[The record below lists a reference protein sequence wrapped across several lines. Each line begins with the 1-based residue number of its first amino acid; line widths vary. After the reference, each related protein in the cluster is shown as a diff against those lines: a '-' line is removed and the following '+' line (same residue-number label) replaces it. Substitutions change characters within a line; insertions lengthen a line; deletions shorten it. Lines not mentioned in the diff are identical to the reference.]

1 MLEKVIDIVK
11 QTKNIILDTN
21 KKTAVTVKGWGN
33 YVTQVDFEVQ
43 AFLKRRLHA
52 LYPSIQFVGE
62 EETAAANFEDASV
75 WVLDPIDGTANL
87 IHNLNQSAVSLG
99 LIKNYEP
106 VLGVV
111 YNPFTNEL
119 FYAEKGKGAYFND
132 ERIFVSGTNSLKQSL
147 ISMGTAPYDKTLAE
161 DVFSS
166 TCEVYKRCEDIRR
179 FGAAALELCYLA
191 AGRTDGFFE
200 RNLKPWDYAAGAAIL
215 NEAGGKITNYS
226 LGPVSFETPDDIIAS
241 NGKIHDELY
250 SVLHL

>member
-1 MLEKVIDIVK
+1 MLA
-11 QTKNIILDTN
+11 NIIDVVKRTKIIIMDVN
-21 KKTAVTVKGWGN
+21 KKSAVTIKGYGN
-33 YVTQVDFEVQ
+33 YVTKVDFEVQ
-43 AFLKRRLHA
+43 TFLKNELHT
-52 LYPSIQFVGE
+52 LYPDIQFMGE
-62 EETAAANFEDASV
+62 EEATAVTFENNSV
-75 WVLDPIDGTANL
+75 WILDPIDGTSNL

-99 LIKNYEP
+99 LVANFEP
-106 VLGVV
+106 ILGVV
-111 YNPFTNEL
+111 YNPFSDEL
-119 FYAEKGKGAYFND
+119 FYAEKGKGAYFNG
-132 ERIFVSGTNSLKQSL
+132 RPISVSKKASLQESL
-147 ISMGTAPYDKTLAE
+147 ISFGTAPYDKALAD

-166 TCEVYKRCEDIRR
+166 ACEIYKRCEDLRR

-191 AGRTDGFFE
+191 SGRTDGFFE

>member
-1 MLEKVIDIVK
+1 MLENIIDIVK
-11 QTKNIILDTN
+11 RTKSIILDIN
-21 KKTAVTVKGWGN
+21 KKNDVTVKGYGN

-43 AFLKRRLHA
+43 SYLKEQLFA
-52 LYPSIQFVGE
+52 LFPSIQFMGE
-62 EETAAANFEDASV
+62 EETSFVDFENASV
-75 WVLDPIDGTANL
+75 WILDPIDGTANL

-99 LIKNYEP
+99 LVTNYEP

-111 YNPFTNEL
+111 YNPFTDEL
-119 FYAEKGKGAYFND
+119 FYAEKGKGAYFNG
-132 ERIFVSGTNSLKQSL
+132 EKISVSQTPSLKKSL
-147 ISMGTAPYDKTLAE
+147 ISLGTAPYKKTLSE

-166 TCEVYKRCEDIRR
+166 ARKVYERCEDIRR

-241 NGKIHDELY
+241 NGKIHNELH
-250 SVLHL
+250 SVLHM

>member
-1 MLEKVIDIVK
+1 MLSKVIDAVK
-11 QTKNIILDTN
+11 QTKRIILDT
-21 KKTAVTVKGWGN
+21 KKMSEVTVKGYGN
-33 YVTQVDFEVQ
+33 YVTKIDFEVQ
-43 AFLKRRLHA
+43 SYLKQQLHT
-52 LYPSIQFVGE
+52 LYPSIQFMGE
-62 EETAAANFEDASV
+62 EETSSVVFENASV
-75 WVLDPIDGTANL
+75 WVLDPIDGTSNL
-87 IHNLNQSAVSLG
+87 IHSLNQSAVSLG

-106 VLGVV
+106 ILGVV

-119 FYAEKGKGAYFND
+119 FYAEKGNGAYFNG
-132 ERIFVSGTNSLKQSL
+132 ERISVSKTPSLKQSL
-147 ISMGTAPYDKTLAE
+147 ISLGTAPYDKTLAD

-166 TCEVYKRCEDIRR
+166 ACEIYKRCEDIRR

-200 RNLKPWDYAAGAAIL
+200 RNLKPWDYAAGIAIL

-226 LGPVSFETPDDIIAS
+226 LGPVSFERPDDIIAS